1 MESNKIS
8 PARRIAACMVFAA
21 IVLGIATFEEA
32 PAFATN
38 PCAANPCGAA
48 NPCAANPCVANP
60 CGAANPCAANPC
72 AAQPVVVLSNTAAAD
87 TYDRIAKQLHAG
99 YVESGD
105 PVAAVYFNWQR
116 YNMAPYISE
125 THGRRYVNNYAN
137 TAASAYGGFEE
148 AGVMPQGSVLAKDSF
163 RVVPMNPCATV
174 NPCAANPCATNPCSA
189 GTGSGLQPGPLFI
202 MEKMVTDFNRATGDW
217 RYTMIMPDGSIFGR
231 TDGPGSAKMQ
241 FCADCHGAVGD
252 KQDHLYFLPE
262 EYR

>member
-21 IVLGIATFEEA
+21 IVLGTASFEES
-32 PAFATN
+32 PALATNPCAAN

-48 NPCAANPCVANP
+48 NPCTANP
-60 CGAANPCAANPC
+60 CGAANPCAA
-72 AAQPVVVLSNTAAAD
+72 QPAVVLSNTAAAD

-99 YVESGD
+99 YVKSGD

-137 TAASAYGGFEE
+137 TAASAYAGFEE

-163 RVVPMNPCATV
+163 RVVPTNPCATI
-174 NPCAANPCATNPCSA
+174 NPCTTNPCSVE
-189 GTGSGLQPGPLFI
+189 TSSGLQAGPLFI
-202 MEKMVTDFNRATGDW
+202 MEKMVTGFNLATGDW
-217 RYTMIMPDGSIFGR
+217 RYTMIMPDGSIFGT

>member
-21 IVLGIATFEEA
+21 IVLGTASFEES
-32 PAFATN
+32 PALATNPCAAN

-48 NPCAANPCVANP
+48 NPCTANP
-60 CGAANPCAANPC
+60 CGAANPCAA
-72 AAQPVVVLSNTAAAD
+72 QPAVVLSNTAAAD

-99 YVESGD
+99 YVKSGD

-202 MEKMVTDFNRATGDW
+202 MEKMVAGFNLATGDW